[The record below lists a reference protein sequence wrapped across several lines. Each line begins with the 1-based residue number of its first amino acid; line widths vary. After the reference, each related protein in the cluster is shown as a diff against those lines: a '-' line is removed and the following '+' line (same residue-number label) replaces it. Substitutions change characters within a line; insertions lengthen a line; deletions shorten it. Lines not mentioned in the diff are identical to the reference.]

1 MVSCVVLCTY
11 LKKKKK
17 KRQSGFRGTRLTG
30 CHFKMASSV
39 ALANSV
45 ESTLTHHLQR
55 FIQREFDCKG
65 EKRKRWAYSARLDY
79 V

>member
-17 KRQSGFRGTRLTG
+17 GRAASEELVSQDL

-45 ESTLTHHLQR
+45 ESTLTPPLQR

-65 EKRKRWAYSARLDY
+65 EKRKSWAYSAQLDY